1 MIKAKATINGT
12 VCKAV
17 SLRQDKD
24 DRQMAQFSIRLTVP
38 GSREDMS
45 GKEVFV
51 SVSYPAEGF
60 DTNQVVPVTRIEASG
75 TLTFKKSGDNIYLNF
90 LADSI
95 DFNPSREQDIIEG
108 TLEFKGTVGK
118 NIEVKTDRKDRPYV
132 SFSAFSSEKVKDTF
146 EFIWVRFIRFDYTK
160 ELFLQPKAK
169 IQATGKLSITA
180 YQGRLSLD
188 CQADSIKVWERQP
201 FPPTSNQQPPF

>member
-12 VCKAV
+12 VSKAV

-24 DRQMAQFSIRLTVP
+24 GRQMAQLSIRLAVP

-45 GKEVFV
+45 GKDVFV
-51 SVSYPAEGF
+51 SVSYPADGF
-60 DTNQVVPVTRIEASG
+60 DANRVVTGTRIEASG
-75 TLTFKKSGDNIYLNF
+75 TLTFKKSGDNLYLNF
-90 LADSI
+90 LADNI
-95 DFNPSREQDIIEG
+95 IFNPAGEQDNIEG

-118 NIEVKTDRKDRPYV
+118 NVEVKTDRKDRPYV
-132 SFSAFSSEKVKDTF
+132 SFSAFSSEKVKDNF

-169 IQATGKLSITA
+169 IQVTGKLSITA
-180 YQGRLSLD
+180 YQGRLTLD
-188 CQADSIKVWERQP
+188 CQADSFKVWERQP
-201 FPPTSNQQPPF
+201 FPTTSNQQPPF

>member
-12 VCKAV
+12 VSKTV

-24 DRQMAQFSIRLTVP
+24 GRQLAQFSIRLTVP

-45 GKEVFV
+45 GKDVFV
-51 SVSYPAEGF
+51 SVSCPADGF
-60 DTNQVVPVTRIEASG
+60 DANQVVAGTRIEASG
-75 TLTFKKSGDNIYLNF
+75 TLTFRKSSENLYLNF
-90 LADSI
+90 LADNI
-95 DFNPSREQDIIEG
+95 IFNPAGEQDNFEG

-118 NIEVKTDRKDRPYV
+118 TVEEKTDRKDRPYV

-160 ELFLQPKAK
+160 EPYLQPKAK

-188 CQADSIKVWERQP
+188 CQADSFKEWERQP
-201 FPPTSNQQPPF
+201 FPPTSNQQSPF

>member
-1 MIKAKATINGT
+1 MIKAKVTINGT
-12 VCKAV
+12 VSKAV

-24 DRQMAQFSIRLTVP
+24 GRQMARFSIRLAVP

-45 GKEVFV
+45 GKDVFV
-51 SVSYPAEGF
+51 SISYPTDGF
-60 DTNQVVPVTRIEASG
+60 DANQVVTGTRIEASG
-75 TLTFKKSGDNIYLNF
+75 TLTFRKSGDNIYLNF
-90 LADSI
+90 LADNI
-95 DFNPSREQDIIEG
+95 IFNPAGEQDIIEG

-118 NIEVKTDRKDRPYV
+118 NVEVKTNRKDRPYV
-132 SFSAFSSEKVKDTF
+132 SFSAFSSEKVKENF

-160 ELFLQPKAK
+160 ELFLQPKTK

-188 CQADSIKVWERQP
+188 CQADSFKAWERQP

>member
-12 VCKAV
+12 VSKTV
-17 SLRQDKD
+17 SLRKDKD
-24 DRQMAQFSIRLTVP
+24 GRQLAQFSIRLTVP

-45 GKEVFV
+45 GKDVFV
-51 SVSYPAEGF
+51 SVSYPADGF
-60 DTNQVVPVTRIEASG
+60 DANQVVAGTRIEASG
-75 TLTFKKSGDNIYLNF
+75 TLTFRKSGENLYLNF
-90 LADSI
+90 LADNI
-95 DFNPSREQDIIEG
+95 IFNPAGEQDNFEG
-108 TLEFKGTVGK
+108 TLEFRGTVGK
-118 NIEVKTDRKDRPYV
+118 TVEEKTDRKDRPYV

-160 ELFLQPKAK
+160 EPYLQPKAK

-188 CQADSIKVWERQP
+188 CQADSFKEWERQP
-201 FPPTSNQQPPF
+201 FPPTSNQQSPF

>member
-24 DRQMAQFSIRLTVP
+24 GRQMAQFSIRLTVP

-60 DTNQVVPVTRIEASG
+60 DTNQVVPGTRIETSG
-75 TLTFKKSGDNIYLNF
+75 ILTFKKSGDNIYLNF

-118 NIEVKTDRKDRPYV
+118 NIEVKTDRKDRPFV
-132 SFSAFSSEKVKDTF
+132 SFSAFSSEKVKDAF
-146 EFIWVRFIRFDYTK
+146 EFIWIRFIRFDYTK
-160 ELFLQPKAK
+160 ELFLRPKAK
-169 IQATGKLSITA
+169 ILATGKLSITA

-188 CQADSIKVWERQP
+188 CLADSFKVWERQP

>member
-1 MIKAKATINGT
+1 MIKAKVTINGT
-12 VCKAV
+12 VSKAV
-17 SLRQDKD
+17 SLRRDKD
-24 DRQMAQFSIRLTVP
+24 GRQMAQFSIRLTVP

-60 DTNQVVPVTRIEASG
+60 DSNQVVPGTRIEASG
-75 TLTFKKSGDNIYLNF
+75 TLAFKKSGDNIYLNF

-118 NIEVKTDRKDRPYV
+118 NGEVKTDRKHRPYV
-132 SFSAFSSEKVKDTF
+132 SFPPCSSEEAKDNF
-146 EFIWVRFIRFDYTK
+146 GFI
-160 ELFLQPKAK
+160 
-169 IQATGKLSITA
+169 
-180 YQGRLSLD
+180 
-188 CQADSIKVWERQP
+188 
-201 FPPTSNQQPPF
+201 

>member
-12 VCKAV
+12 VSKAV

-24 DRQMAQFSIRLTVP
+24 GRQMAQFSIRLAVP

-45 GKEVFV
+45 GKDVFV
-51 SVSYPAEGF
+51 SVSYPADGF
-60 DTNQVVPVTRIEASG
+60 DANRVVTGTRIEASG
-75 TLTFKKSGDNIYLNF
+75 TLTFKKSGDNLYLNF
-90 LADSI
+90 LADNI
-95 DFNPSREQDIIEG
+95 IFNPAGEQDSIEG

-118 NIEVKTDRKDRPYV
+118 NVEVKTDRKDRPYV
-132 SFSAFSSEKVKDTF
+132 SFSAFSSEKVKDNF

-160 ELFLQPKAK
+160 EPFIQPKAK

-188 CQADSIKVWERQP
+188 CQADSFKAWERQP

>member
-12 VCKAV
+12 VSKAV
-17 SLRQDKD
+17 SLHHDREG
-24 DRQMAQFSIRLTVP
+24 RQMAQFTIRLTVP

-51 SVSYPAEGF
+51 SVSSPANGF
-60 DTNQVVPVTRIEASG
+60 DTNQVTVGSRIEASG
-75 TLTFKKSGDNIYLNF
+75 TLTFKKSGDNLYLNF

-95 DFNPSREQDIIEG
+95 DPNPANERDIIDG

-118 NIEVKTDRKDRPYV
+118 NVEVKTDRKDRPYV
-132 SFSAFSSEKVKDTF
+132 SFPAFSSEKVKDTF

-160 ELFLQPKAK
+160 EQYLKPKAK
-169 IQATGKLSITA
+169 IQATGKLSISA
-180 YQGRLSLD
+180 CQGHLSLD
-188 CQADSIKVWERQP
+188 CRADSFKEWERQQV
-201 FPPTSNQQPPF
+201 SQASGQHPPF

>member
-1 MIKAKATINGT
+1 MIKAKATVNGT
-12 VCKAV
+12 VSKAV
-17 SLRQDKD
+17 SFRQDKD
-24 DRQMAQFSIRLTVP
+24 GRQMAQFPIRLTVP

-51 SVSYPAEGF
+51 SVSYPADGF
-60 DTNQVVPVTRIEASG
+60 DTNQVVAGTRIEASG

-90 LADSI
+90 LADNI
-95 DFNPSREQDIIEG
+95 VFNPESVLDIIEG

-118 NIEVKTDRKDRPYV
+118 NVEVKTDRKDRPYV
-132 SFSAFSSEKVKDTF
+132 SFSAFSSEKVKETF

-169 IQATGKLSITA
+169 ILATGKLSITA

-188 CQADSIKVWERQP
+188 CQADSFKVWERQP
-201 FPPTSNQQPPF
+201 FSTTSNQQPPF

>member
-1 MIKAKATINGT
+1 MIKSKATINGT
-12 VCKAV
+12 VSKAV
-17 SLRQDKD
+17 SLRKDKD
-24 DRQMAQFSIRLTVP
+24 GRQMAQFSIRLTVP

-45 GKEVFV
+45 GKDVFV
-51 SVSYPAEGF
+51 SVSYPADGF
-60 DTNQVVPVTRIEASG
+60 DANQVVTGTRIEASG
-75 TLTFKKSGDNIYLNF
+75 TLTFKKSGDNLYLNF
-90 LADSI
+90 LADNI
-95 DFNPSREQDIIEG
+95 IFNPAGEQDSIEG

-118 NIEVKTDRKDRPYV
+118 NVEVKTERKDRPYV
-132 SFSAFSSEKVKDTF
+132 SFSAFSSEKVKDNF

-188 CQADSIKVWERQP
+188 CQAESFKEWERQP
-201 FPPTSNQQPPF
+201 FPSTSNQQPPF

>member
-24 DRQMAQFSIRLTVP
+24 GRQMAQFSIRLTVP

-60 DTNQVVPVTRIEASG
+60 DTNQVVPGTRIEASG

-95 DFNPSREQDIIEG
+95 YFNPSREQDILEG

-118 NIEVKTDRKDRPYV
+118 NIEVKTDRKDRPFV
-132 SFSAFSSEKVKDTF
+132 SFSAFSSEKVKDAF
-146 EFIWVRFIRFDYTK
+146 EFIWIRFIRLDYTK

-188 CQADSIKVWERQP
+188 CLADSFKVWERQP

>member
-12 VCKAV
+12 VSKTV
-17 SLRQDKD
+17 SLRKDKD
-24 DRQMAQFSIRLTVP
+24 GRQMAQFSLRLTVP

-45 GKEVFV
+45 GKDVFV
-51 SVSYPAEGF
+51 SVSYPADGF
-60 DTNQVVPVTRIEASG
+60 DANQVVTGTRIEASG
-75 TLTFKKSGDNIYLNF
+75 TLTFRKSGENLYLNF
-90 LADSI
+90 LADNI
-95 DFNPSREQDIIEG
+95 NFNPTGEQDNIEG

-118 NIEVKTDRKDRPYV
+118 TVEEKTDRKDRPYV
-132 SFSAFSSEKVKDTF
+132 SFSAFSSEKVKDAF

-160 ELFLQPKAK
+160 EPYLQPKAK

-188 CQADSIKVWERQP
+188 CLAASFKEWERQP
-201 FPPTSNQQPPF
+201 FPPTSNHQSPF

>member
-1 MIKAKATINGT
+1 MIKSKATINGT
-12 VCKAV
+12 ISKAV
-17 SLRQDKD
+17 SMRQDKD
-24 DRQMAQFSIRLTVP
+24 GLQMAQFSIRLTVP

-45 GKEVFV
+45 GKDIFV
-51 SVSYPAEGF
+51 SVSYPADGF
-60 DTNQVVPVTRIEASG
+60 DSNRVVTGTRIEASG
-75 TLTFKKSGDNIYLNF
+75 TLTFKKSGDNLYLNF
-90 LADSI
+90 LADNI
-95 DFNPSREQDIIEG
+95 IFNPAGEQDSIEG

-132 SFSAFSSEKVKDTF
+132 SFSAFSSEKVKDNF

-160 ELFLQPKAK
+160 EPFLQPKAK

-188 CQADSIKVWERQP
+188 CQAESFKQWESLP

>member
-1 MIKAKATINGT
+1 MIKAKATVNGT
-12 VCKAV
+12 VSKAV
-17 SLRQDKD
+17 SFRQDKD
-24 DRQMAQFSIRLTVP
+24 GRQMAQFPIRLTVP
-38 GSREDMS
+38 GSRKDMS

-51 SVSYPAEGF
+51 SVSYPADGF
-60 DTNQVVPVTRIEASG
+60 DTNQVVAGTRIEASG

-90 LADSI
+90 LADNI
-95 DFNPSREQDIIEG
+95 VFNPGSVQDIIEG

-118 NIEVKTDRKDRPYV
+118 NVEIKTDRKDRPYV
-132 SFSAFSSEKVKDTF
+132 SFSAFSSEKVKETF

-169 IQATGKLSITA
+169 ILATGKLSITA

-188 CQADSIKVWERQP
+188 CQADSFKVWECQP
-201 FPPTSNQQPPF
+201 FSPTSNQ